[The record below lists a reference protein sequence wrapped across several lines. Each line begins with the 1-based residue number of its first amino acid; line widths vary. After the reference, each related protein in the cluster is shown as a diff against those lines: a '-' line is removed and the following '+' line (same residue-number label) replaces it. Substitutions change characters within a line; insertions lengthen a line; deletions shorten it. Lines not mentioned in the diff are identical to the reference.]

1 MTKKT
6 YYEKVGR
13 RYKPVAEYDYGLMDA
28 LPKGHHLVSVYPG
41 GQSTRYSV
49 DPNYAAMIA
58 AGRIAKEAMT
68 RALQEQS
75 EIRKE
80 QRAEP
85 LTPEQAEA
93 WKNLVSV
100 LGDRARYLQWSS
112 ASEVADAGINAMMEE
127 ANKLMK
133 YDAVKLAFEQFVMV
147 CKLCKENE
155 LVQY

>member
-1 MTKKT
+1 MTKKI

-13 RYKPVAEYDYGLMDA
+13 RYKPVYEYDYEFMDA
-28 LPKGHHLVSVYPG
+28 LPKGHHLIDVYPG
-41 GQSTRYSV
+41 GRSTRYNV

-80 QRAEP
+80 QRAET
-85 LTPEQAEA
+85 LTPKQVEA

-100 LGDRARYLQWSS
+100 LGDRARYLQWAS

-133 YDAVKLAFEQFVMV
+133 YDAVRLAFEHFVMV
-147 CKLCKENE
+147 CEICKENE
-155 LVQY
+155 SVC